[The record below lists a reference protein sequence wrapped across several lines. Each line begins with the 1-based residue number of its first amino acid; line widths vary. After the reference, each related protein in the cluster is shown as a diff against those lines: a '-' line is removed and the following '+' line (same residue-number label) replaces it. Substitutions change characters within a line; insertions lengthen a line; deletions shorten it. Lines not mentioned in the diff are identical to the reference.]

1 LIDNSVLKVDKE
13 VDKVISVLSAII
25 KYLFM
30 AFCCLS
36 VTFLFVIYAIGMLI
50 LFIEMVRSE
59 KK

>member
-1 LIDNSVLKVDKE
+1 MIG
-13 VDKVISVLSAII
+13 VLSAII
-25 KYLFM
+25 KYLIM